1 MVMVNRVAMALAMV
15 NRVAIT
21 SDALDREDFIR
32 QRKMQMTT
40 SFSVILVNRSMWY
53 SIFAKDL

>member
-21 SDALDREDFIR
+21 SDAYDREDFIR